1 MTPSFSINQVKRHN
15 ILSVKRAL
23 ISLDGGTKND
33 VARVTGLSV
42 ATCGTILNELEGS
55 GEILQAEGGP
65 SSFGR
70 PPKLYRFNEN
80 RTYICCIL
88 LTKHDQRK
96 VIHCAVMNLLG
107 ELVYE
112 RSEHF
117 DLLGIDEIA
126 DCLQGLLEQFP
137 KISVISIGTP
147 GYYFGG
153 RIHSSGLP
161 ELEGQDPVRELKE
174 RFGREVLVEND
185 MNAMAFGIYFYRRD
199 LVKPE
204 ENMVLIAMMK
214 TNHLSSASIIG
225 GEILRG
231 FSSFAG
237 EILHLNYPGGDPKK
251 LLARD
256 HEGVLHVASVAVES
270 YISIVN
276 PAVIVFTGSSILESD
291 LSLIREAV
299 LSHIPPVHIPAM
311 VYVENFMRSHMQ
323 GLCAITVHTLEL
335 A

>member
-147 GYYFGG
+147 GYYFGD
-153 RIHSSGLP
+153 RIHPSGRP
-161 ELEGQDPVRELKE
+161 ELVGQAPVR
-174 RFGREVLVEND
+174 
-185 MNAMAFGIYFYRRD
+185 
-199 LVKPE
+199 
-204 ENMVLIAMMK
+204 
-214 TNHLSSASIIG
+214 
-225 GEILRG
+225 
-231 FSSFAG
+231 
-237 EILHLNYPGGDPKK
+237 
-251 LLARD
+251 
-256 HEGVLHVASVAVES
+256 
-270 YISIVN
+270 
-276 PAVIVFTGSSILESD
+276 
-291 LSLIREAV
+291 
-299 LSHIPPVHIPAM
+299 
-311 VYVENFMRSHMQ
+311 
-323 GLCAITVHTLEL
+323 GL
-335 A
+335 